1 MKTEFLGL
9 GALESALLALSCC
22 GSALLFLLFGVSMA
36 SFGFLDLLAPYQ
48 VWFQGLSIVLLLLA
62 WVRLYRR
69 RACVLNNRRTIW
81 LLTAISVTLI
91 ALLAIPYI
99 EFAV

>member
-9 GALESALLALSCC
+9 GALASGLLALSCC

-48 VWFQGLSIVLLLLA
+48 IWFQLLSIVLLLFA
-62 WVRLYRR
+62 WARLYRR
-69 RACVLNNRRTIW
+69 RACVRNSRRSIF
-81 LLTAISVTLI
+81 LLSGISAVLI

-99 EFAV
+99 EFAA

>member
-1 MKTEFLGL
+1 MRAEFFGV
-9 GALESALLALSCC
+9 GALVSGLLALSCC
-22 GSALLFLLFGVSMA
+22 GSALLFLLFGISMA

-48 VWFQGLSIVLLLLA
+48 SWFQGLSVVLLLLA

-69 RACVLNNRRTIW
+69 RACVMNNRRTIW
-81 LLTAISVTLI
+81 LLTAISVMLI

-99 EFAV
+99 EFAA